1 MGRAELRRAEREKR
15 KSETV
20 TYNLTRAQLDAFVQ
34 EQIGHRIKEAKE
46 EATSEAINQA
56 IALLLTLPLEV
67 LMDHYWPKTYAKRLP
82 GFVDKVIEY
91 YEMWQDG
98 KLDMDK
104 MKEDLWQ
111 YGGVRL
117 EPEKVEG

>member
-1 MGRAELRRAEREKR
+1 MGRAEVRRAEREKR

-34 EQIGHRIKEAKE
+34 EQIGYKIKEAKE

-67 LMDHYWPKTYAKRLP
+67 LMDHYWPKSYAKRLP

-117 EPEKVEG
+117 EPQQVEG

>member
-34 EQIGHRIKEAKE
+34 EQIGQRIKEAKE

-67 LMDHYWPKTYAKRLP
+67 LMDHYWPKSYEKRLP

>member
-34 EQIGHRIKEAKE
+34 EQIGYRIKEAKE

-67 LMDHYWPKTYAKRLP
+67 LMDHYWPKSYAKRLP
-82 GFVDKVIEY
+82 GFVDKVIAY

-98 KLDMDK
+98 KLAMDK

>member
-15 KSETV
+15 KSEV

-67 LMDHYWPKTYAKRLP
+67 LMDHYWPKSYEKRLP

>member
-15 KSETV
+15 KSEV

-34 EQIGHRIKEAKE
+34 EQIGRRIKEAKE

-67 LMDHYWPKTYAKRLP
+67 LMDNYWPKSYEKRLP

-117 EPEKVEG
+117 EPEKVEV

>member
-1 MGRAELRRAEREKR
+1 MGRAELRRAAREKR
-15 KSETV
+15 KSEI
-20 TYNLTRAQLDAFVQ
+20 TYNLTRAQLDAFAQ
-34 EQIGHRIKEAKE
+34 EQIGHKIKEAKE

-67 LMDHYWPKTYAKRLP
+67 LMDHYWPKSYEKRLP

>member
-1 MGRAELRRAEREKR
+1 MGRAELRRAEREK
-15 KSETV
+15 KKYETV
-20 TYNLTRAQLDAFVQ
+20 TYNLTRAQLDAFVK

-67 LMDHYWPKTYAKRLP
+67 LMDHYWPKSYAKRLP

>member
-20 TYNLTRAQLDAFVQ
+20 TYNLTMAQLDAFVQ

-46 EATSEAINQA
+46 EDTSEAINQA
-56 IALLLTLPLEV
+56 IALLLTLTLEV
-67 LMDHYWPKTYAKRLP
+67 LMDHYWPKSYAKRLP

>member
-67 LMDHYWPKTYAKRLP
+67 LMDHYWPKSYAKRLP
-82 GFVDKVIEY
+82 GCVDKVIEY